1 MLDVG
6 FKNYVDKDRI
16 LFVIPPNTSKAKRI
30 IKEALLSR
38 KLINCTNG
46 RKVNSILVLNT
57 YHMVLSPLKCSSI
70 KNKLDSIKNKINSVE
85 EKNEEINESPEE
97 SKDNSSLNNL

>member
-1 MLDVG
+1 MIDVG

-46 RKVNSILVLNT
+46 RKTSSILILNT
-57 YHMVLSPLKCSSI
+57 YHLILSPLKCSSI
-70 KNKLDSIKNKINSVE
+70 KNKLDSIKNKT
-85 EKNEEINESPEE
+85 EEIKENSEE
-97 SKDNSSLNNL
+97 SKTDSI

>member
-1 MLDVG
+1 MVG

-16 LFVIPPNTSKAKRI
+16 LLVMPPNTSKAKRI

-46 RKVNSILVLNT
+46 RKTGSLLILNT
-57 YHMVLSPLKCSSI
+57 YHLILSPLKCSSL
-70 KNKLDSIKNKINSVE
+70 NKKL
-85 EKNEEINESPEE
+85 EIVKE
-97 SKDNSSLNNL
+97 